1 LGLPKSA
8 ARNLLAT
15 LLSRGSVEKVDGD
28 QYILGATVVAFNVIK
43 LSMLNSVLLVLT
55 NVIGTLTL
63 ASISAYVFAR
73 FRFPGRELLFW
84 FILAILFIPGILTFA
99 TRYMLVAQMGLL
111 DTYWVM
117 IIPLTAGGQV
127 FDIFVLR
134 GFFAGIPEE
143 ILEAA
148 RIDGAGR
155 MIVFLK
161 ILLPMSRPILA
172 TLAVMR
178 TINVWNEWLW
188 PMITVSKYELRPMA
202 GPAGALPRK

>member
-117 IIPLTAGGQV
+117 IIPLIAGGQV